1 MQRGLGPSIIVA
13 TPFAKFLLYDEV
25 QSRIT
30 NCLFTHLEIIMKSK
44 SFPSLGLKR
53 WLLLGTVS
61 AISIILFLNWIDG
74 VVYPS
79 QIDDMGLAIVKRRQF
94 KLDILIALSLF
105 MPILLFII
113 DFVYVEKYIEA
124 KKGVRYRS
132 LSSLSAS
139 NEKAREFP
147 AQVTFRIL
155 VLMEIVLI
163 ASISY
168 YLIIS
173 GFDALDASIDFLLGN
188 PGLLLVKAYAIV
200 AINYVLIICILLYSF
215 LLLDSSAEWIFIK
228 MGFRFKNNKYSHAPI
243 LIISSAMRVLLAFV
257 LLGTV
262 HFNINYSGKL
272 SEIPSDM
279 TRVSLILGLTIAI
292 CFLPLMYEKIIAN
305 SNHLTSSQG

>member
-1 MQRGLGPSIIVA
+1 
-13 TPFAKFLLYDEV
+13 
-25 QSRIT
+25 
-30 NCLFTHLEIIMKSK
+30 MKSK
-44 SFPSLGLKR
+44 SFPGLGLKS
-53 WLLLGTVS
+53 WLLIGIVS
-61 AISIILFLNWIDG
+61 AIPIILFLNWIDG

-113 DFVYVEKYIEA
+113 DFVYVEKFVEA
-124 KKGVRYRS
+124 KKRVKYRS
-132 LSSLSAS
+132 LFSLSAS

-155 VLMEIVLI
+155 ILIEIAFI
-163 ASISY
+163 TSITY
-168 YLIIS
+168 YLLVS
-173 GFDALDASIDFLLGN
+173 GFDAVDASIDSLLGN

-200 AINYVLIICILLYSF
+200 TINYVLIICILLYSF
-215 LLLDSSAEWIFIK
+215 LLLDSSARWIFIK
-228 MGFRFKNNKYSHAPI
+228 IGFQLTNNKYSYAPI
-243 LIISSAMRVLLAFV
+243 LIISSAMRVLLALV
-257 LLGTV
+257 LLSTV

-272 SEIPSDM
+272 SEIPGDM
-279 TRVSLILGLTIAI
+279 TWVSLILGTTIAI